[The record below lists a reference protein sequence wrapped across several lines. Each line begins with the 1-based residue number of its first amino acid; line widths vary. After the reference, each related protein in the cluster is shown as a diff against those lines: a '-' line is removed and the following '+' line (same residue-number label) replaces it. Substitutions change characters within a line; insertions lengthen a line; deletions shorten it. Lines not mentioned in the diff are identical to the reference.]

1 MRNMGWGHVTRR
13 PALFHACAI
22 AGNAFAVRYIH
33 GGIVDEEEPVRYAT
47 GTAPLEGRTPAP
59 DLLEVRT
66 GALPNPDTTAI
77 HFLARSVVE
86 WGHEI
91 IAERFVR

>member
-1 MRNMGWGHVTRR
+1 MARGHVTRR

-22 AGNAFAVRYIH
+22 AGNGFALRYIH

-47 GTAPLEGRTPAP
+47 GTVPLEGRTPAP

-66 GALPNPDTTAI
+66 GELPNPVTTAI
-77 HFLARSVVE
+77 HFLVRSVVDG
-86 WGHEI
+86 GHDI
-91 IAERFVR
+91 IAERFNR